1 MRLSH
6 HCGRNIPRQRYARDP
21 PSRHGAAMTNDHPTR
36 KTWKSVLITI
46 VVIALAVALARGGH
60 HGMWDGPV

>member
-1 MRLSH
+1 M
-6 HCGRNIPRQRYARDP
+6 A
-21 PSRHGAAMTNDHPTR
+21 PSRNGGSMTNEHR